1 MWAASNPLATL
12 AIALSLSNVNFQGHY
27 APNNMGLYLEST
39 TGTLIGVYFA
49 FLCAALFR
57 RWGTDQVVARLM
69 RQDAQEMLHLNRHVT
84 GATYSAIR
92 PARWIASPRWV
103 AAWPP
108 LGKPIAAHSC

>member
-1 MWAASNPLATL
+1 
-12 AIALSLSNVNFQGHY
+12 
-27 APNNMGLYLEST
+27 MGLYLEST

-84 GATYSAIR
+84 ERDLQRYQ
-92 PARWIASPRWV
+92 ARALIASPRWV

>member
-1 MWAASNPLATL
+1 
-12 AIALSLSNVNFQGHY
+12 
-27 APNNMGLYLEST
+27 MGLYLEST

-84 GATYSAIR
+84 ERDLQRYQARALDRITALGSR
-92 PARWIASPRWV
+92 PAAVGQADRSPQLLMRLK
-103 AAWPP
+103 P
-108 LGKPIAAHSC
+108 LST